1 VSRSAQRS
9 LCAAMLSLQAVVLF
23 LTGVVTM
30 GMTTIGN
37 AASLSLGLG
46 LALLCVVAAGLLR
59 FRVGYL
65 LGHVVQVVSIGLGFV
80 TTPMFF
86 LGAVFAGLWVAAYVL
101 GARIDRERAER
112 EVLEREWQAEHG
124 SDTA

>member
-1 VSRSAQRS
+1 
-9 LCAAMLSLQAVVLF
+9 MLSLQAVVLF

-30 GMTTIGN
+30 GVTDIGN
-37 AASLSLGLG
+37 AASLTLGLG

-65 LGHVVQVVSIGLGFV
+65 LGHLVQVVSIGLGFV

-86 LGAVFAGLWVAAYVL
+86 LGVVFAGLWFTAYVL
-101 GARIDRERAER
+101 GDRIDRERVER
-112 EVLEREWQAEHG
+112 EELEQEWQAEHG
-124 SDTA
+124 TEGPR